1 MSTCKSTPPEIDDPS
16 CRYLED
22 DIARGLRASLTAVLA
37 TALAGEWAN
46 YDFLKGVLSLASSQ
60 AALYGIPW
68 TELIANLSKTPELE
82 GLIQELQE
90 GCQRHLAPSIE
101 QNVPC

>member
-1 MSTCKSTPPEIDDPS
+1 MPTCKITPPEINDPS

-46 YDFLKGVLSLASSQ
+46 YDFLKGVFSLASSQ
-60 AALYGIPW
+60 AALYGISW

-90 GCQRHLAPSIE
+90 GCQKHLIHCVDQS
-101 QNVPC
+101 VPC